1 MKEEMNH
8 LIEYYTVLKKAGQ
21 MIFGEEVHGGDRLT
35 LNVKNKT
42 DAPEDQLLRKQDDA
56 GMGSDNSDDLLF
68 GNENRVS
75 AAAPQNNFFSGASEM
90 NQFGVSI
97 AYMSG
102 TINQTE

>member
-21 MIFGEEVHGGDRLT
+21 MIFGEEVHGSDRIT

-42 DAPEDQLLRKQDDA
+42 DAPEDQLLRKDDA
-56 GMGSDNSDDLLF
+56 GMASDNSDDLLF

-75 AAAPQNNFFSGASEM
+75 ASAPQNNFFSGTSEM
-90 NQFGVSI
+90 SQFGVSI
-97 AYMSG
+97 AYMAG
-102 TINQTE
+102 TIN

>member
-1 MKEEMNH
+1 
-8 LIEYYTVLKKAGQ
+8 
-21 MIFGEEVHGGDRLT
+21 MIFGEEVHGGDRIT